1 MGARQQVTSQRLI
14 DIRDATFGYGRT
26 IVLRK
31 VTFGLEAGDF
41 VGLVGP
47 NGAGKTTLLRGLL
60 GLVKPQGG
68 ERRVNPPEGAADV
81 IFGYVPQE
89 KAVDPFFP
97 LSVLDVVLMGRYRLL
112 GPGRR
117 PAPLDRQAGLA
128 CLGHVQLEHLANS
141 SFQELS
147 GGQKQRVLLARAL
160 ATEPHV
166 LVLDEPTSA
175 MDLAAER
182 GLMAVI
188 GEQHAVQG
196 LTVVLA
202 THDLNLIG
210 RYASKIAIVAQ
221 GQVIS
226 GSPQDLLETR
236 QLREVYGVDLEVHEV
251 YGRRLIV

>member
-1 MGARQQVTSQRLI
+1 MKSERLI

-26 IVLRK
+26 TVLQN
-31 VTFGLEAGDF
+31 VQFALAAGDF

-60 GLVKPQGG
+60 GLVRPQRG
-68 ERRVNPPEGAADV
+68 ERRINPPEGAAMV
-81 IFGYVPQE
+81 FGYVPQE

-97 LSVLDVVLMGRYRLL
+97 LSVLDVVLMGRYRVL

-117 PAPLDRQAGLA
+117 PTPQDRRVALA
-128 CLGHVQLEHLANS
+128 CLGHVQLERLADT

-147 GGQKQRVLLARAL
+147 GGQKQRVLLARAF
-160 ATEPHV
+160 AAQPHV
-166 LVLDEPTSA
+166 LALDEPTSA

-188 GEQHAVQG
+188 SEQHAAQG

-251 YGRRLIV
+251 QGRRLIV

>member
-1 MGARQQVTSQRLI
+1 MNERLI
-14 DIRDATFGYGRT
+14 DIHEATFGYGRT
-26 IVLRK
+26 VVLRK
-31 VTFGLEAGDF
+31 VEFGLDAGDF

-60 GLVKPQGG
+60 GLVRPQGG
-68 ERRVNPPEGAADV
+68 ERRINPPGGAADV
-81 IFGYVPQE
+81 VFGYVPQE

-97 LSVLDVVLMGRYRLL
+97 LSVLDVVLMGRYRVL

-117 PAPLDRQAGLA
+117 PTPQDRRMALA
-128 CLGHVQLEHLANS
+128 CLGHVQLEHLANT

-147 GGQKQRVLLARAL
+147 GGQKQRVLLARAF
-160 ATEPHV
+160 AAEPHV

-175 MDLAAER
+175 MDLAAEK
-182 GLMAVI
+182 GLMSVI
-188 GEQHAVQG
+188 KEQHEAQG

-210 RYASKIAIVAQ
+210 RYASKIAIVA
-221 GQVIS
+221 GGHVVS
-226 GSPQDLLETR
+226 GPPQELLKAG

-251 YGRRLIV
+251 QGRRLIL

>member
-1 MGARQQVTSQRLI
+1 MNEPLI
-14 DIRDATFGYGRT
+14 DLHDTTFGYGRT
-26 IVLRK
+26 VVLQN
-31 VTFGLEAGDF
+31 VQFTLAAGDF

-60 GLVKPQGG
+60 GLVRPQRG
-68 ERRVNPPEGAADV
+68 ERRISPPDGAGDV
-81 IFGYVPQE
+81 VFGYVPQE

-97 LSVLDVVLMGRYRLL
+97 LSVLDVVLMGRYRVL

-117 PAPLDRQAGLA
+117 PTPQDRRVALA
-128 CLGHVQLEHLANS
+128 CLGHVQLDHLAGT

-188 GEQHAVQG
+188 REQHAAQG

-210 RYASKIAIVAQ
+210 RYASKIAIVAG
-221 GQVIS
+221 GQVVS
-226 GSPQDLLETR
+226 GPPQDLLEAR
-236 QLREVYGVDLEVHEV
+236 QLREVYGVDLEVHDV
-251 YGRRLIV
+251 QGRRLIV

>member
-1 MGARQQVTSQRLI
+1 MTSERLI
-14 DIRDATFGYGRT
+14 DLCDATFGYGRT
-26 IVLRK
+26 VILRK
-31 VTFGLEAGDF
+31 ANFGLEAGDF

-60 GLVKPQGG
+60 GLLRPQGG
-68 ERRVNPPEGAADV
+68 ERRINPPEGAAEV
-81 IFGYVPQE
+81 VFGYVPQE

-117 PAPLDRQAGLA
+117 PTLSDRQAALA
-128 CLGHVQLEHLANS
+128 CLAHVQLPHLAGT

-147 GGQKQRVLLARAL
+147 GGQKQRVLLARAF
-160 ATEPHV
+160 AAEPHV

-188 GEQHAVQG
+188 REQHAAQG

-226 GSPQDLLETR
+226 GSPQKLLETR
-236 QLREVYGVDLEVHEV
+236 QLSEVYGVDLEVHEV
-251 YGRRLIV
+251 QGRRLIV

>member
-1 MGARQQVTSQRLI
+1 MSATLVDL
-14 DIRDATFGYGRT
+14 RDASFGYGRT
-26 IVLRK
+26 VVLQDIQ
-31 VTFGLEAGDF
+31 FGLDAGEF

-60 GLVKPQGG
+60 GLIRPKSG
-68 ERRVNPPEGAADV
+68 ERRINPPETGAGV
-81 IFGYVPQE
+81 VFGYVPQE

-117 PAPLDRQAGLA
+117 PAAPDKEAAVA
-128 CLGHVQLEHLANS
+128 CLDHVQLPHLAGA

-166 LVLDEPTSA
+166 LILDEPTSA
-175 MDLAAER
+175 MDLAAEK

-188 GEQHAVQG
+188 QERHEAQG

-202 THDLNLIG
+202 AHDLNLVGRFATQIG
-210 RYASKIAIVAQ
+210 IVA
-221 GQVIS
+221 GGRVLS
-226 GSPQDLLETR
+226 GPPRELLEAR
-236 QLREVYGVDLEVHEV
+236 QLREVYGVDVEVHEV
-251 YGRRLIV
+251 EGRRLIV

>member
-1 MGARQQVTSQRLI
+1 MTSTRLI
-14 DIRDATFGYGRT
+14 DLQDASLGYGRT
-26 IVLRK
+26 VILKNIR
-31 VTFGLEAGDF
+31 FGLDAGDF

-60 GLVKPQGG
+60 GLVNPQSG
-68 ERRVNPPEGAADV
+68 ERRINPPEASADLV
-81 IFGYVPQE
+81 FGYVPQE

-97 LSVLDVVLMGRYRLL
+97 LSVLDVVLMGRYRVL

-117 PAPLDRQAGLA
+117 PGARDREVALT
-128 CLGHVQLEHLANS
+128 CLGHVQLENLAS
-141 SFQELS
+141 DSFQDLS

-175 MDLAAER
+175 MDLAAEK

-188 GEQHAVQG
+188 REQHEAHG

-202 THDLNLIG
+202 AHDLNLIG
-210 RYASKIAIVAQ
+210 RFASKIAIVA
-221 GQVIS
+221 GGRVHS
-226 GSPQDLLETR
+226 GTPRELLEAR

-251 YGRRLIV
+251 HGRRLIV

>member
-1 MGARQQVTSQRLI
+1 MSERLV
-14 DIRDATFGYGRT
+14 DLRDATFGYGRT
-26 IVLRK
+26 VVLQK
-31 VTFGLEAGDF
+31 VQFTLAAGDF

-60 GLVKPQGG
+60 GLVRLQGG
-68 ERRVNPPEGAADV
+68 ERRINPPRGAADV
-81 IFGYVPQE
+81 VFGYVPQE

-117 PAPLDRQAGLA
+117 PTLSDRQAALS
-128 CLGHVQLEHLANS
+128 CLGHVQLENLANE

-175 MDLAAER
+175 MDLAAEKR
-182 GLMAVI
+182 LMAVI
-188 GEQHAVQG
+188 REQHEVQG

-210 RYASKIAIVAQ
+210 HYASKIAIVAR
-221 GQVIS
+221 GRVIT
-226 GSPQDLLETR
+226 GSPQELLETR
-236 QLREVYGVDLEVHEV
+236 QLSEVYGVDLRVHEV
-251 YGRRLIV
+251 QGRRLIV

>member
-1 MGARQQVTSQRLI
+1 MTSARLI
-14 DIRDATFGYGRT
+14 DLRDVNFAYGRT
-26 IVLRK
+26 VVLRD
-31 VTFGLEAGDF
+31 VQFALEAGDF

-47 NGAGKTTLLRGLL
+47 NGAGKTTLLRGIL
-60 GLVKPQGG
+60 GLLKPQSG
-68 ERRVNPPEGAADV
+68 ERRINPPDAGAGV
-81 IFGYVPQE
+81 VFGYVPQE

-117 PAPLDRQAGLA
+117 PAPPDRRAALA
-128 CLGHVQLEHLANS
+128 CLEHVQLADLAGT

-175 MDLAAER
+175 MDLAAEKR
-182 GLMAVI
+182 LMAVI
-188 GEQHAVQG
+188 QERHEAQG

-202 THDLNLIG
+202 AHDLNLIG
-210 RYASKIAIVAQ
+210 RFASKIGIVA
-221 GQVIS
+221 GGRVLS
-226 GSPQDLLETR
+226 GPPRELLEAR

-251 YGRRLIV
+251 QGRRLIV

>member
-1 MGARQQVTSQRLI
+1 MTSKRLI
-14 DIRDATFGYGRT
+14 DLEDASLGYGRT
-26 IVLRK
+26 TVLRN
-31 VTFGLEAGDF
+31 VRFGLDAGDF

-47 NGAGKTTLLRGLL
+47 NGAGKTNLLRGLL
-60 GLVKPQGG
+60 GLVNPQSG
-68 ERRVNPPEGAADV
+68 ERRINPPEASADLV
-81 IFGYVPQE
+81 FGYVPQE

-97 LSVLDVVLMGRYRLL
+97 LSVLDVVLMGRYRVL

-117 PAPLDRQAGLA
+117 PGAPDREVAQT
-128 CLGHVQLEHLANS
+128 CLGHVQLENLAS
-141 SFQELS
+141 DSFQDLS

-175 MDLAAER
+175 MDLAAEK

-188 GEQHAVQG
+188 REQHEAHG

-202 THDLNLIG
+202 AHDLNLIG
-210 RYASKIAIVAQ
+210 RFATKIAIVA
-221 GQVIS
+221 GGRVHS
-226 GSPQDLLETR
+226 GAPRELLEAR

-251 YGRRLIV
+251 QGRRLIV

>member
-1 MGARQQVTSQRLI
+1 MKSERLI
-14 DIRDATFGYGRT
+14 DICAATFGYGRT
-26 IVLRK
+26 IVLQK
-31 VTFGLEAGDF
+31 VHFGLEVGDF

-60 GLVKPQGG
+60 GLVRPQSG

-81 IFGYVPQE
+81 VFGYVPQE

-97 LSVLDVVLMGRYRLL
+97 LSVLDVVLMGRYRVL

-117 PAPLDRQAGLA
+117 PTPQDRRAALA
-128 CLGHVQLEHLANS
+128 CLGHVQLEPLANT

-175 MDLAAER
+175 MDMAAEK
-182 GLMAVI
+182 GLMSVI
-188 GEQHAVQG
+188 QEQHAAQG

-210 RYASKIAIVAQ
+210 RYASKIAIVAD
-221 GQVIS
+221 GQVVS
-226 GSPQDLLETR
+226 GSPQELLETR
-236 QLREVYGVDLEVHEV
+236 HLSDVYGVDLEVHEV
-251 YGRRLIV
+251 QGRRLIV

>member
-1 MGARQQVTSQRLI
+1 MKSEVLI
-14 DIRDATFGYGRT
+14 HLRDVTFGYGRT
-26 IVLRK
+26 VVLQN
-31 VTFGLEAGDF
+31 VQFTLAAGDF

-60 GLVKPQGG
+60 GLVRPRVG
-68 ERRVNPPEGAADV
+68 ERRINPPEGVGDLV
-81 IFGYVPQE
+81 FGYVPQE

-97 LSVLDVVLMGRYRLL
+97 LSVLDVVLMGRYRVL

-117 PAPLDRQAGLA
+117 PTPQDRRVALV
-128 CLGHVQLEHLANS
+128 CLGHVQLEQLADT

-160 ATEPHV
+160 AAEPHV

-188 GEQHAVQG
+188 REQHAAQG

-251 YGRRLIV
+251 HGRRLIV

>member
-1 MGARQQVTSQRLI
+1 MSERLI
-14 DIRDATFGYGRT
+14 DIRNATFGYGRT
-26 IVLRK
+26 VVLRG
-31 VTFGLEAGDF
+31 VQFALTAGDF

-60 GLVKPQGG
+60 GLVRPQVG
-68 ERRVNPPEGAADV
+68 ERRISPPGGAANV
-81 IFGYVPQE
+81 VFGYVPQE

-97 LSVLDVVLMGRYRLL
+97 LSVLDVVLMGRYRVL

-117 PAPLDRQAGLA
+117 PTLLDRQAALR
-128 CLGHVQLEHLANS
+128 CLDHVQLEHLAS
-141 SFQELS
+141 LSFQELS

-175 MDLAAER
+175 MDLAAEKR
-182 GLMAVI
+182 LMAVI
-188 GEQHAVQG
+188 KEQHEAQG

-210 RYASKIAIVAQ
+210 RYAAQIAIVA
-221 GQVIS
+221 GGRVIS
-226 GSPQDLLETR
+226 GSPQKLLETR
-236 QLREVYGVDLEVHEV
+236 QLSEVYGVDLQVHEV
-251 YGRRLIV
+251 QGRRLIV

>member
-1 MGARQQVTSQRLI
+1 MTSERLI
-14 DIRDATFGYGRT
+14 DLRDASFGYGRT
-26 IVLRK
+26 VVLQNVR
-31 VTFGLEAGDF
+31 FGLDAGQF
-41 VGLVGP
+41 VGLMGP

-60 GLVKPQGG
+60 GLLKPQSG
-68 ERRVNPPEGAADV
+68 ERRVNPPGEAANV
-81 IFGYVPQE
+81 VFGYVPQE

-97 LSVLDVVLMGRYRLL
+97 LSVLDVVLMGRYRVL

-117 PAPLDRQAGLA
+117 PAAPDRQAALA
-128 CLGHVQLEHLANS
+128 CLEHVQLENLAGD
-141 SFQELS
+141 SFQDLS

-188 GEQHAVQG
+188 KAQHEARG

-210 RYASKIAIVAQ
+210 LYASNIAIVA
-221 GQVIS
+221 GGRVLS
-226 GSPQDLLETR
+226 GPPQELLQTG

-251 YGRRLIV
+251 QGRRLIV

>member
-1 MGARQQVTSQRLI
+1 MSERLI
-14 DIRDATFGYGRT
+14 DICDATFGYGRT
-26 IVLRK
+26 VVLQK
-31 VTFGLEAGDF
+31 VQFGLAAGDF

-60 GLVKPQGG
+60 GLVRSQRG
-68 ERRVNPPEGAADV
+68 ERRVRPPAGAASV
-81 IFGYVPQE
+81 VFGYVPQE

-117 PAPLDRQAGLA
+117 PGLPDRRAALGCLA
-128 CLGHVQLEHLANS
+128 HVQLEHHADAA
-141 SFQELS
+141 FQELS

-160 ATEPHV
+160 AAEPHV

-175 MDLAAER
+175 MDLAAEKR
-182 GLMAVI
+182 LMAVI
-188 GEQHAVQG
+188 REQHEAQG

-210 RYASKIAIVAQ
+210 RYASRIAIVAG

-226 GSPQDLLETR
+226 GSPTELLETR
-236 QLREVYGVDLEVHEV
+236 QLSEVYGVDLQVHDV
-251 YGRRLIV
+251 QGRRLIV

>member
-1 MGARQQVTSQRLI
+1 MKSERLI
-14 DIRDATFGYGRT
+14 DIGDATFGYGRT
-26 IVLRK
+26 VVLQN
-31 VTFGLEAGDF
+31 VQFALAAGDF

-60 GLVKPQGG
+60 GLVRPQRG
-68 ERRVNPPEGAADV
+68 ERRISPPDGAVDV
-81 IFGYVPQE
+81 VFGYVPQE

-97 LSVLDVVLMGRYRLL
+97 LSVLDVVLMGRYRVL

-117 PAPLDRQAGLA
+117 PTPQDRRVALA
-128 CLGHVQLEHLANS
+128 CLGHVQLDHLAGT

-188 GEQHAVQG
+188 REQHAAQG

-210 RYASKIAIVAQ
+210 RYASKIAIVAG
-221 GQVIS
+221 GQVVS
-226 GSPQDLLETR
+226 GPPQDLLETR

-251 YGRRLIV
+251 QGRRLIV

>member
-1 MGARQQVTSQRLI
+1 MSEPLI
-14 DIRDATFGYGRT
+14 HLRDVTFGYGRT
-26 IVLRK
+26 VVLQQ
-31 VTFGLEAGDF
+31 VQFTLAAGDF
-41 VGLVGP
+41 IGLVGP

-60 GLVKPQGG
+60 GLVKARVG
-68 ERRVNPPEGAADV
+68 ERRINPPEGAADV
-81 IFGYVPQE
+81 VFGYVPQE

-97 LSVLDVVLMGRYRLL
+97 LSVLDVVLMGRYRVL

-117 PAPLDRQAGLA
+117 PTPQDRRVALA
-128 CLGHVQLEHLANS
+128 CLGHVQLEGLADT

-175 MDLAAER
+175 MDLAAEK

-188 GEQHAVQG
+188 REQHAAQG

-251 YGRRLIV
+251 QGRRLIV

>member
-1 MGARQQVTSQRLI
+1 MSEPLI
-14 DIRDATFGYGRT
+14 HLRDVSFGYGRT
-26 IVLRK
+26 VVLQN
-31 VTFGLEAGDF
+31 VQFTLAAGDF

-60 GLVKPQGG
+60 GLVRPRVG
-68 ERRVNPPEGAADV
+68 ERRINPPEGAAV
-81 IFGYVPQE
+81 VFGYVPQE

-97 LSVLDVVLMGRYRLL
+97 LSVLDVVLMGRYRVL

-117 PAPLDRQAGLA
+117 PTPQDRRVALA
-128 CLGHVQLEHLANS
+128 CLGHVQLERLADT

-147 GGQKQRVLLARAL
+147 GGQKQRVLLARAF
-160 ATEPHV
+160 AAEPHV

-188 GEQHAVQG
+188 REQHAAQG

-210 RYASKIAIVAQ
+210 RYASKIAIVAG
-221 GQVIS
+221 GQVVS
-226 GSPQDLLETR
+226 GPPQDLLETR

-251 YGRRLIV
+251 QGRRLIV

>member
-1 MGARQQVTSQRLI
+1 MTNERLI
-14 DIRDATFGYGRT
+14 DFRDANFGYGRT
-26 IVLRK
+26 VVLRN
-31 VTFGLEAGDF
+31 VRFALDAGDF

-60 GLVKPQGG
+60 GLLKPQNG
-68 ERRVNPPEGAADV
+68 ERRINPPGAGADV
-81 IFGYVPQE
+81 VFGYVPQE

-97 LSVLDVVLMGRYRLL
+97 LSVLDVALMGRYRLL

-117 PAPLDRQAGLA
+117 PGPRDRQAALE
-128 CLGHVQLEHLANS
+128 CLEHVQLSHLAGT

-175 MDLAAER
+175 MDLAAEK

-188 GEQHAVQG
+188 KAQHEARG

-210 RYASKIAIVAQ
+210 LYASKIAIVA
-221 GQVIS
+221 GGRVLS
-226 GSPQDLLETR
+226 GSPQELLQTR
-236 QLREVYGVDLEVHEV
+236 QLRDVYGVDLEVHEV
-251 YGRRLIV
+251 QGRRLIV

>member
-1 MGARQQVTSQRLI
+1 MSATLVDL
-14 DIRDATFGYGRT
+14 RDASFGYGRT
-26 IVLRK
+26 VVLQDIQ
-31 VTFGLEAGDF
+31 FGLDAGEF

-60 GLVKPQGG
+60 GLIRPKSG
-68 ERRVNPPEGAADV
+68 ERRINPPETGAGV
-81 IFGYVPQE
+81 VFGYVPQE

-117 PAPLDRQAGLA
+117 PAARDKEAALA
-128 CLGHVQLEHLANS
+128 CLEHVQLLQLAGA

-166 LVLDEPTSA
+166 LILDEPTSA
-175 MDLAAER
+175 MDLAAEK

-188 GEQHAVQG
+188 QERHEAQG

-202 THDLNLIG
+202 AHDLNLVGRFASQIG
-210 RYASKIAIVAQ
+210 IVA
-221 GQVIS
+221 GGRVLS
-226 GSPQDLLETR
+226 GPPRELLEAGR
-236 QLREVYGVDLEVHEV
+236 LSEVYGVDVEVHEV
-251 YGRRLIV
+251 EGRRLIV

>member
-1 MGARQQVTSQRLI
+1 MSATLVDL
-14 DIRDATFGYGRT
+14 RDASFGYGRT
-26 IVLRK
+26 VVLQK
-31 VTFGLEAGDF
+31 VQFGLDAGEF

-60 GLVKPQGG
+60 GLIRPQSG
-68 ERRVNPPEGAADV
+68 ERRINPPEAGADV
-81 IFGYVPQE
+81 VFGYVPQE

-117 PAPLDRQAGLA
+117 PAAEDKKAALA
-128 CLGHVQLEHLANS
+128 CLEHVQLPQFAGA

-166 LVLDEPTSA
+166 LILDEPTSA
-175 MDLAAER
+175 MDLAAEK

-188 GEQHAVQG
+188 QERHEAQG

-202 THDLNLIG
+202 AHDLNLVGRFASQIG
-210 RYASKIAIVAQ
+210 IVA
-221 GQVIS
+221 GGRVLS
-226 GSPQDLLETR
+226 GPPRELLEAR
-236 QLREVYGVDLEVHEV
+236 RLREVYGVDVEVHEV
-251 YGRRLIV
+251 EGRRLIV